1 MKGFTLKKGDSRFF
15 FVLSI
20 INSVLFAVWDIAY
33 IICIFLRNSAIATAQ
48 TNMALSG
55 QAEYT
60 VEVTSP
66 FFPVLRVLVYLLP
79 AMLGLWTVMLHLTDR
94 KNKELADNK
103 LIFTAFGADILA
115 AVLCAIDIT
124 ALHMIF

>member
-1 MKGFTLKKGDSRFF
+1 MNRFYIKKGDSRFF
-15 FVLSI
+15 YIFSI
-20 INSVLFAVWDIAY
+20 VNAALFTVWDIAY
-33 IICIFLRNSAIATAQ
+33 IICIFLRNAAFATAQ

-66 FFPVLRVLVYLLP
+66 FFPVLVAFAYTLP
-79 AMLGLWTVMLHLTDR
+79 VILAVWTVVLYVTDH

-115 AVLCAIDIT
+115 AILCALDIT
-124 ALHMIF
+124 AIHMIF

>member
-1 MKGFTLKKGDSRFF
+1 MNRFYIKKGDSRFF
-15 FVLSI
+15 FIFSI
-20 INSVLFAVWDIAY
+20 VNAALFTVWDIAY
-33 IICIFLRNSAIATAQ
+33 IICIFLRNAAFATAQ

-66 FFPVLRVLVYLLP
+66 FFPVLVAFAYTLP
-79 AMLGLWTVMLHLTDR
+79 VILAVWTVVLYVTDH

-115 AVLCAIDIT
+115 AILCALDIT
-124 ALHMIF
+124 AIHMIF

>member
-1 MKGFTLKKGDSRFF
+1 MNRFSLKKGDSRFF

-20 INSVLFAVWDIAY
+20 INAAVFAVWDMAY
-33 IICIFLRNSAIATAQ
+33 IICLFLRNSAIATAQ
-48 TNMALSG
+48 TNMALTG

-66 FFPVLRVLVYLLP
+66 FFPVLRLLVFTLP
-79 AMLGLWTVMLHLTDR
+79 VILAVWTVLLYLTDR
-94 KNKELADNK
+94 KNRELADTK
-103 LIFTAFGADILA
+103 LIFVSFGADILA
-115 AVLCAIDIT
+115 AILCAVDIT

>member
-66 FFPVLRVLVYLLP
+66 FFPVLRVIVYILP
-79 AMLGLWTVMLHLTDR
+79 LMLGLWTVMLHLTDR
-94 KNKELADNK
+94 KDKELADNK

>member
-66 FFPVLRVLVYLLP
+66 FFPVLRVLVYILP
-79 AMLGLWTVMLHLTDR
+79 VMLGLWTVMLHLTDR
-94 KNKELADNK
+94 KDKELADNK

>member
-66 FFPVLRVLVYLLP
+66 FFPVLVAVAYVLPVLL
-79 AMLGLWTVMLHLTDR
+79 GVWTVILYVTDR
-94 KNKELADNK
+94 RNKELTDNK

-115 AVLCAIDIT
+115 AVLCALDIT
-124 ALHMIF
+124 AIHMIF

>member
-1 MKGFTLKKGDSRFF
+1 MNGFTLKRGDSRFF

-33 IICIFLRNSAIATAQ
+33 IVCIFLRNSAIATAQ

-66 FFPVLRVLVYLLP
+66 FFPVLRVLVYILP
-79 AMLGLWTVMLHLTDR
+79 VMLGLWTVMLHLTDR
-94 KNKELADNK
+94 KDKELADNK

-124 ALHMIF
+124 ALHMLF

>member
-1 MKGFTLKKGDSRFF
+1 MNRFSLKKGDSRFF

-20 INSVLFAVWDIAY
+20 INVAVFAVWDMAY
-33 IICIFLRNSAIATAQ
+33 IICLFLRNSAIATAQ
-48 TNMALSG
+48 TNMALTG

-66 FFPVLRVLVYLLP
+66 FCPVLRLLVFTLP
-79 AMLGLWTVMLHLTDR
+79 VILAVWTVLLYLTDR
-94 KNKELADNK
+94 KNRELADTK
-103 LIFTAFGADILA
+103 LIFASFGADILA
-115 AVLCAIDIT
+115 AILCAVDIT

>member
-1 MKGFTLKKGDSRFF
+1 MNGFTLKKGDSRFF

-66 FFPVLRVLVYLLP
+66 FFPVLRVLVYILP
-79 AMLGLWTVMLHLTDR
+79 VMLGLWTVMLYVIDR
-94 KNKELADNK
+94 KDKELADNK